1 MWPKPWLLAGG
12 LCLAGTPFVL
22 AQTPGQPAPGCQKL
36 ANEFYTVE
44 LCPAAIP
51 PIAQVQVHPP
61 PPLQKRWPKE
71 DCRTFRPDLPA
82 LHRFW
87 AQAGQ
92 VSSQAYMNYLDWAA
106 CGVSGTL
113 ILQDG
118 RKAEWHVSAARMG
131 TLHIEGEPEEKA
143 LHLFCPGCN
152 FSPFWDWNTDAD
164 FLPIRK

>member
-51 PIAQVQVHPP
+51 PIAQVRIEATTPRGKGRP
-61 PPLQKRWPKE
+61 GE
-71 DCRTFRPDLPA
+71 DCTTFRPSVSA

-92 VSSQAYMNYLDWAA
+92 LSSQDYMHALEQAS
-106 CGVSGTL
+106 CGAGGTMVL
-113 ILQDG
+113 GDG
-118 RKAEWHVSAARMG
+118 RKATWNVSASRMG

-143 LHLFCPGCN
+143 LHLFCPDCN
-152 FSPFWDWNTDAD
+152 FAPFWDWNTDAD